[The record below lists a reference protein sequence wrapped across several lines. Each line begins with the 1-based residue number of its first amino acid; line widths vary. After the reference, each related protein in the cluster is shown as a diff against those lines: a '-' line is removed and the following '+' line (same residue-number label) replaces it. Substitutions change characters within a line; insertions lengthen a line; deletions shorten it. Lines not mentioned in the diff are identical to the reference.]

1 MQFRDGFWRGYA
13 MAILADENMR
23 VIVQGITGREASTF
37 TKDMLDYGTRVVAG
51 VTPGKLGQTVHGVAV
66 YDTVRQALKE
76 HPAQASVISVPPA
89 LVKDAVIEAL
99 ENGIEL
105 VVVVSERVPRKD
117 TIEFL
122 EVALENN
129 ARVIGPNTLG
139 LISPEKIKLGMA
151 GGPVGD
157 VNKAY
162 RPGYVGIASRS
173 GGMTTEVA
181 NLLTA
186 NGIGQST
193 CIGIGGDPVVGS
205 NFLDLI
211 PLFENDPETKAVVLF
226 SEPGG
231 VIEEKLCEVVIAEKF
246 KTPIIAFIAGRFVDD
261 MPGVRF
267 GHAATIVEG
276 ERGTTKSKISMFN
289 TAGIR
294 VAESF
299 SDIARI
305 AREYIGPPK
314 DA

>member
-1 MQFRDGFWRGYA
+1 
-13 MAILADENMR
+13 MAILADENIR

-37 TKDMLDYGTRVVAG
+37 TKDMMDYGTHVVAG
-51 VTPGKLGQTVHGVAV
+51 VTPGKFGQAVHGVAV

-76 HPAQASVISVPPA
+76 HPAEASVVSVPPA

-99 ENGIEL
+99 ENGIKL
-105 VVVVSERVPRKD
+105 VVVISERVPRKD

-122 EVALENN
+122 EVANENK

-157 VNKAY
+157 VKKAY
-162 RPGYVGIASRS
+162 MPGFVGIASRS

-211 PLFENDPETKAVVLF
+211 PLFENDPETKVVVIF

-231 VIEEKLCEVVIAEKF
+231 VIEEKLSELVMAEKF
-246 KTPIIAFIAGRFVDD
+246 QTPIIAFIAGRFVDD
-261 MPGVRF
+261 MPGIRF

-276 ERGTTKSKISMFN
+276 DRGTTKSKISMFN
-289 TAGIR
+289 KAGIR

-299 SDIARI
+299 SDIVRI
-305 AREYIGPPK
+305 AKEYVKPF
-314 DA
+314 

>member
-1 MQFRDGFWRGYA
+1 

-122 EVALENN
+122 EVARENN

-305 AREYIGPPK
+305 AREYIGPST